1 MSTLSTIRYCLQKSM
16 NAKSTSYGKYYAQP
30 VSQGTVNLDELA
42 AHISDHGSVYTR
54 DVVIGVMTKMVDC
67 INELL
72 AQGYK
77 VKLGELGT
85 FYNSIHNDG
94 KKAVKDPSK
103 FDVTQIAGVNLRFLP
118 FSGKKLS
125 GKYNNAS
132 TTRADRHAYECMGIK
147 EANKEGLLPIPG
159 KVTDKNPGS
168 SSAGSTT
175 GGENNP
181 GAGGEGSGDTG
192 ETKPG
197 GTVGGGGSLEG

>member
-30 VSQGTVNLDELA
+30 VSQGIVNLDELA

-85 FYNSIHNDG
+85 FYNSIRNDG
-94 KKAVKDPSK
+94 KKAVSDPTK
-103 FDVTQIAGVNLRFLP
+103 FDVAQIAGVNLRFLP

-168 SSAGSTT
+168 TIGGGSSSAGSGTT
-175 GGENNP
+175 GENKP
-181 GAGGEGSGDTG
+181 SGGGES
-192 ETKPG
+192 G
-197 GTVGGGGSLEG
+197 GTGSEGGGGSLEG

>member
-94 KKAVKDPSK
+94 KKAVSDPSK
-103 FDVTQIAGVNLRFLP
+103 FDVAQIAGVNLRFLP
-118 FSGKKLS
+118 FS

-147 EANKEGLLPIPG
+147 EANKEGLLPISG

-168 SSAGSTT
+168 T
-175 GGENNP
+175 GGGTGEQKP
-181 GAGGEGSGDTG
+181 SGGGGSGTTG

-197 GTVGGGGSLEG
+197 GSIGDPGSLEG

>member
-1 MSTLSTIRYCLQKSM
+1 MSTLTTIRYCLQKCTNS
-16 NAKSTSYGKYYAQP
+16 KSTAYAKYYAKP

-54 DVVIGVMTKMVDC
+54 DVVVGVITKMVDC

-85 FYNSIHNDG
+85 FYNSIRNDG
-94 KKAVKDPSK
+94 KKAVSDPSK
-103 FDVTQIAGVNLRFLP
+103 FDVAQIAGVNLRFLP
-118 FSGKKLS
+118 FSGKKLA
-125 GKYNNAS
+125 GKFNNSS

-159 KVTDKNPGS
+159 KVTDNNPGS
-168 SSAGSTT
+168 
-175 GGENNP
+175 N
-181 GAGGEGSGDTG
+181 
-192 ETKPG
+192 
-197 GTVGGGGSLEG
+197 GGGGSSSTGGSTPGGQNPSGGSGVEG

>member
-1 MSTLSTIRYCLQKSM
+1 MQKSM

-85 FYNSIHNDG
+85 FYNSIRNDG
-94 KKAVKDPSK
+94 KKAVSDPSK
-103 FDVTQIAGVNLRFLP
+103 FDVAQIAGVNLRFLP

-168 SSAGSTT
+168 TGGGGSSSAGSGTT
-175 GGENNP
+175 GENKPSGGGESG
-181 GAGGEGSGDTG
+181 GAGSEGNS
-192 ETKPG
+192 
-197 GTVGGGGSLEG
+197 GSLEG

>member
-1 MSTLSTIRYCLQKSM
+1 MSTLTTIRYCLQKSM
-16 NAKSTSYGKYYAQP
+16 NTKSTAYAKYYAKP

-54 DVVIGVMTKMVDC
+54 DVVVGVMTKMVDC

-85 FYNSIHNDG
+85 FYNSIRNDG
-94 KKAVKDPSK
+94 KKAVSDPSK
-103 FDVTQIAGVNLRFLP
+103 FDVAQIAGVNLRFLP
-118 FSGKKLS
+118 FSGKKLG
-125 GKYNNAS
+125 GKFNNTS

-159 KVTDKNPGS
+159 KVTEQNPSG
-168 SSAGSTT
+168 
-175 GGENNP
+175 
-181 GAGGEGSGDTG
+181 GSG
-192 ETKPG
+192 
-197 GTVGGGGSLEG
+197 VEG

>member
-1 MSTLSTIRYCLQKSM
+1 MSTLTTIRYCLQKCM
-16 NAKSTSYGKYYAQP
+16 NNKSSAYSKYYAKP

-54 DVVIGVMTKMVDC
+54 DVVVGVMTKMVDC

-85 FYNSIHNDG
+85 FYNSIRNDG
-94 KKAVKDPSK
+94 KKAVSDPSK
-103 FDVTQIAGVNLRFLP
+103 FDVAQIAGVNLRFLP
-118 FSGKKLS
+118 FSGKKLG
-125 GKYNNAS
+125 GKFNNTS

-159 KVTDKNPGS
+159 KVTDNNPGS
-168 SSAGSTT
+168 
-175 GGENNP
+175 N
-181 GAGGEGSGDTG
+181 
-192 ETKPG
+192 
-197 GTVGGGGSLEG
+197 GGGGSSSTGGSTSGGGGGMEG

>member
-1 MSTLSTIRYCLQKSM
+1 MSTLTTIRYCLQKCM
-16 NAKSTSYGKYYAQP
+16 NNKSSAYAKYYAKP

-54 DVVIGVMTKMVDC
+54 DVVVGVMTKMVDC

-85 FYNSIHNDG
+85 FYNSIRNDG
-94 KKAVKDPSK
+94 KKAVSDPSK
-103 FDVTQIAGVNLRFLP
+103 FDVAQIAGVNLRFLP
-118 FSGKKLS
+118 FSGKKLG
-125 GKYNNAS
+125 GKFNNTS

-159 KVTDKNPGS
+159 KVTDNNPGS
-168 SSAGSTT
+168 
-175 GGENNP
+175 N
-181 GAGGEGSGDTG
+181 
-192 ETKPG
+192 
-197 GTVGGGGSLEG
+197 GGGGSSSTGGTPSGGSGVEG

>member
-1 MSTLSTIRYCLQKSM
+1 MSTLTTIRYCLQKSM
-16 NAKSTSYGKYYAQP
+16 NTKSVSYGKYYAKP

-54 DVVIGVMTKMVDC
+54 DVVVGVMTKMVDC

-85 FYNSIHNDG
+85 FYNSIRNDG
-94 KKAVKDPSK
+94 KKAVSDPTK

-118 FSGKKLS
+118 FSGKKLG
-125 GKYNNAS
+125 GKFNNTS
-132 TTRADRHAYECMGIK
+132 TTRADRHAY
-147 EANKEGLLPIPG
+147 ANKEGLLPIPG

-168 SSAGSTT
+168 TDAGGSSSGSNT
-175 GGENNP
+175 GGQKP
-181 GAGGEGSGDTG
+181 GAGGESGGDAGDT
-192 ETKPG
+192 PS
-197 GTVGGGGSLEG
+197 GGGLEG

>member
-85 FYNSIHNDG
+85 FYNSIRNDG
-94 KKAVKDPSK
+94 KKAVSDPSK
-103 FDVTQIAGVNLRFLP
+103 FDVAQIVGVNLRFLP

-168 SSAGSTT
+168 T
-175 GGENNP
+175 GG
-181 GAGGEGSGDTG
+181 GGTGEQKPSGGGGSGTTG

>member
-85 FYNSIHNDG
+85 FYNSIRNDG
-94 KKAVKDPSK
+94 TKAVTDPSK
-103 FDVTQIAGVNLRFLP
+103 FDVAQIAGVNLRFLP

-168 SSAGSTT
+168 TGGGSSSAGSGTT
-175 GGENNP
+175 GENKP
-181 GAGGEGSGDTG
+181 SGGGES
-192 ETKPG
+192 G
-197 GTVGGGGSLEG
+197 GTGSEGGGGSLEG

>member
-1 MSTLSTIRYCLQKSM
+1 MSTLTTIRYCLQKCM
-16 NAKSTSYGKYYAQP
+16 NTKSSAYAKYYAKP

-54 DVVIGVMTKMVDC
+54 DVVVGVMTKMVDC

-85 FYNSIHNDG
+85 FYNSIRNDG
-94 KKAVKDPSK
+94 KKAVSDPTK
-103 FDVTQIAGVNLRFLP
+103 FDVAQIAGVNLRFLP
-118 FSGKKLS
+118 FSGKKLG
-125 GKYNNAS
+125 GKFNNTS

-168 SSAGSTT
+168 TD
-175 GGENNP
+175 
-181 GAGGEGSGDTG
+181 AGGSSSTGGDTG
-192 ETKPG
+192 GTPSGGGDTG
-197 GTVGGGGSLEG
+197 GTPSGGGLEG

>member
-1 MSTLSTIRYCLQKSM
+1 MSTLTTIRYCLQKCM
-16 NAKSTSYGKYYAQP
+16 NNKSSAYAKYYAKP

-54 DVVIGVMTKMVDC
+54 DVVVGVMTKMVDC

-85 FYNSIHNDG
+85 FYNSIRNDG
-94 KKAVKDPSK
+94 KKAVDDPSK
-103 FDVTQIAGVNLRFLP
+103 FDVAQIAGVNLRFLP
-118 FSGKKLS
+118 FSGKKLG
-125 GKYNNAS
+125 GKFNNTS

-159 KVTDKNPGS
+159 KLTDNNPGS
-168 SSAGSTT
+168 
-175 GGENNP
+175 N
-181 GAGGEGSGDTG
+181 
-192 ETKPG
+192 
-197 GTVGGGGSLEG
+197 GGGSSSSTGGSTPGGQNPSGGSGVEG